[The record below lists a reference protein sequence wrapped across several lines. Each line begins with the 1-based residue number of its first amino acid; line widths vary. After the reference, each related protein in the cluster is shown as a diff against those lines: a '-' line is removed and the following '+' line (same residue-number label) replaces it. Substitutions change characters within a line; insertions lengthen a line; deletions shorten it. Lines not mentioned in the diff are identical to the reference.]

1 MTKNKIIYPV
11 IIIGAGPAG
20 IATAIQLKRSGIN
33 PLLIEKNECGGLLK
47 NAFLIENLPGYY
59 QGISGEAIISKF
71 KKHLDNLNIS
81 PLYDEV
87 QNISYDSKKRLFILS
102 TRERVLN
109 GRIIVIATGLDHRR
123 PNIIDKLST
132 EVKKHIYF
140 NIYNLNQ
147 PKDKDIL
154 IVGAGDVA
162 FDYALN
168 LSRKNRVII
177 INRGNT
183 IKAIKILQ
191 ERAYK
196 KPIIYKENTIIKD
209 ISIKNNSLKII
220 MLTNTK
226 QLELYFDIVLYAIGR
241 EKKLNLLSSQI
252 LKKRL
257 ELQADKV
264 LYFTGDIANENFRQ
278 SSIAMGDGMKAAMEI
293 YKKLKTN

>member
-1 MTKNKIIYPV
+1 MTEDKIIYPI

-20 IATAIQLKRSGIN
+20 IATAIQLKRSGIA

-47 NAFLIENLPGYY
+47 SAFLIENLPGYY
-59 QGISGEAIISKF
+59 RGISGKEITSKF

-87 QNISYDSKKRLFILS
+87 QNISYDNQKRLFILS
-102 TRERVLN
+102 TRERLLN
-109 GRIIVIATGLDHRR
+109 GKIIVMATGLEHRK

-132 EVKKHIYF
+132 EIKEHIYF
-140 NIYNLNQ
+140 DIYNLNQ

-168 LSRKNRVII
+168 LSRENRVII
-177 INRGNT
+177 INRGKK

-191 ERAYK
+191 ERSYK

-209 ISIKNNSLKII
+209 ISLKNNTLKII
-220 MLTNTK
+220 MLTNT
-226 QLELYFDIVLYAIGR
+226 QELEMYFDIVLYAIGR
-241 EKKLNLLSSQI
+241 EKKLLLSSQI

-264 LYFTGDIANENFRQ
+264 LYFIGDIANENFRQ
-278 SSIAMGDGMKAAMEI
+278 SSIAMGDGIKAAMEI
-293 YKKLKTN
+293 YKKLKIN

>member
-1 MTKNKIIYPV
+1 MTEDKIIYPV

-20 IATAIQLKRSGIN
+20 IATAIQLKRSGIA

-47 NAFLIENLPGYY
+47 SAFLIENLPGYY
-59 QGISGEAIISKF
+59 RGISGKEITSKF

-87 QNISYDSKKRLFILS
+87 QNISYDNQKRLFILS
-102 TRERVLN
+102 TRERLLN
-109 GRIIVIATGLDHRR
+109 GKIIVMATGLEHRK

-132 EVKKHIYF
+132 EIKEHIYF
-140 NIYNLNQ
+140 DIYNLNQ

-168 LSRKNRVII
+168 LSRENRVII
-177 INRGNT
+177 INRGKK

-191 ERAYK
+191 ERSYK

-209 ISIKNNSLKII
+209 ISLKNNTLKII
-220 MLTNTK
+220 MLTNT
-226 QLELYFDIVLYAIGR
+226 QELEMYFDIVLYAIGR
-241 EKKLNLLSSQI
+241 EKKLLLSSQI

-264 LYFTGDIANENFRQ
+264 LYFIGDIANENFRQ
-278 SSIAMGDGMKAAMEI
+278 SSIAMGDGIKAAMEI
-293 YKKLKTN
+293 YKKLKIN